1 MTDTRDSCF
10 KTTNPN
16 TVKAVSLITLC
27 FTRVVHTTL
36 TNKFKLFLHFK
47 PIFLLSQMR
56 NTRNRRSSRLETPSP
71 ERQTGEVHVETSG
84 QGIETL
90 TNVNLQSQESLGEV
104 DLRPRLAESSQV
116 SNEIQAWTEI
126 FEQKNNDRITKM
138 RRRWRTN

>member
-1 MTDTRDSCF
+1 
-10 KTTNPN
+10 
-16 TVKAVSLITLC
+16 
-27 FTRVVHTTL
+27 
-36 TNKFKLFLHFK
+36 
-47 PIFLLSQMR
+47 MR
-56 NTRNRRSSRLETPSP
+56 NTRNRRSRSSRLETPSP
-71 ERQTGEVHVETSG
+71 EKDTGEVHVETSG